1 MVLSDYTTHLLI
13 NGQVLPREIADET
26 WIKVMGWTMFFMS
39 LIGMAV
45 NLRVLQGF
53 FKQKMSSFYIMCS
66 SKTLSNMIIILCYLF
81 HNAPITI
88 INNFTGPTFAN
99 IIVNQMVSYGIYLLG
114 PVTQLLISINRLMVI
129 IFVKKSITQNNQKIT
144 IAILICFWV
153 AAIVIT
159 AWGSRGHHF
168 KSEAINNLA
177 DTCNVIYNPE
187 LLNWWSGG
195 CDDNIGEAA
204 MGFVILCA
212 ILSNL
217 CNLVV
222 VIKLAMSMNKKHMD
236 SESVRR
242 RQQKSRELFIQSC
255 IQDWLF
261 AIDSVNSTYI
271 DLIYDGVIFR
281 FLLDI
286 FSNLM
291 TPVLD
296 GCVMLFFSHSI
307 DKKQSVV
314 LSVKKKEATTQNTTS
329 QGKF

>member
-1 MVLSDYTTHLLI
+1 MTMVLSEYTTHLLI

-26 WIKVMGWTMFFMS
+26 WIKVMGWTMFLMS

-88 INNFTGPTFAN
+88 INNFTGPTSAN

-144 IAILICFWV
+144 FAILICFWV

-159 AWGSRGHHF
+159 AWGSR
-168 KSEAINNLA
+168 

-222 VIKLAMSMNKKHMD
+222 VIKLAMSMMRYAILQ
-236 SESVRR
+236 SQY
-242 RQQKSRELFIQSC
+242 RQETIS
-255 IQDWLF
+255 
-261 AIDSVNSTYI
+261 
-271 DLIYDGVIFR
+271 GVI
-281 FLLDI
+281 
-286 FSNLM
+286 S
-291 TPVLD
+291 
-296 GCVMLFFSHSI
+296 
-307 DKKQSVV
+307 
-314 LSVKKKEATTQNTTS
+314 
-329 QGKF
+329 